1 MSAILYMIEWVYS
14 DTPPRRFVTLT
25 GHIGQNWTGAVRS
38 WTGSCDH
45 LGQASIIG
53 EWCNATLVI
62 LERALTTDVHLGMGQ
77 TQCPDIPH
85 VKSCFSRFI
94 ENPSKFVV
102 WYSMRLFR
110 SISWPDGR
118 QWSKCAPVWRRWR
131 YSTPWWLLFAMS
143 TVFHNDARPAQE
155 AGGDAPFVSNSLHTL
170 PVADWQNK
178 YMIFV
183 YYKKTKL
190 YIIYSFRAR
199 LEAERP
205 KYILNSIYTPRGLYS
220 I

>member
-1 MSAILYMIEWVYS
+1 MYIHIILPPGEARKIFTYTYIHIIFSKYYMYIHIIFEILYMIEWVYS

-110 SISWPDGR
+110 SIS
-118 QWSKCAPVWRRWR
+118 
-131 YSTPWWLLFAMS
+131 
-143 TVFHNDARPAQE
+143 
-155 AGGDAPFVSNSLHTL
+155 
-170 PVADWQNK
+170 
-178 YMIFV
+178 
-183 YYKKTKL
+183 
-190 YIIYSFRAR
+190 
-199 LEAERP
+199 
-205 KYILNSIYTPRGLYS
+205 
-220 I
+220 